1 MIRMARDP
9 DELRRLAREL
19 AALTPE
25 ERARV
30 IAEATRDEVE
40 FKPLPAGFKPSHL
53 KLGGPWQGGT
63 LRREEIYGDDGR

>member
-1 MIRMARDP
+1 MMHMARDS

-40 FKPLPAGFKPSHL
+40 FKPLPAGFKPPLL
-53 KLGGPWQGGT
+53 KLGCPWQGGT
-63 LRREEIYGDDGR
+63 LRREDIYGDDGR

>member
-1 MIRMARDP
+1 MARDP

-25 ERARV
+25 ERALV
-30 IAEATRDEVE
+30 IAEATRDEIQ
-40 FKPLPAGFKPSHL
+40 FKPLPAGFKPLLL
-53 KLGGPWQGGT
+53 KLGGPWAGGT